1 MRNSR
6 LHGIRDY
13 ASYVEYL
20 TITLAGHGDNSGK
33 AIDIYLS
40 KDAADDHADK
50 ILIASYDV
58 AYADTFTLTMDILNS
73 ELLYNG
79 SYVGGLLGGIS
90 PLDFIDIN
98 SGYVGYGCHFWHDST
113 TIDVGVNTVPIPGAA
128 LLLGSGLLSL
138 FGFRR
143 KYIK

>member
-1 MRNSR
+1 
-6 LHGIRDY
+6 DY

-40 KDAADDHADK
+40 KDAASDHADRV
-50 ILIASYDV
+50 LVASYDV
-58 AYADTFTLTMDILNS
+58 AYADTFTLTLDILNS

-79 SYVGGLLGGIS
+79 SYVADLLGGVTTN
-90 PLDFIDIN
+90 DFIGID

-113 TIDVGVNTVPIPGAA
+113 TIDVGVNPVPIPGAA
-128 LLLGSGLLSL
+128 LLLGSGLLGL
-138 FGFRR
+138 FGLRR